1 MKKIIS
7 DFIADLL
14 DGLKTDNKVMDE
26 EYRKLLDK
34 GIDPLTDDRF
44 SIIK

>member
-1 MKKIIS
+1 MLKILK

-14 DGLKTDNKVMDE
+14 DGLRVDNEVMDD

-44 SIIK
+44 SVIK